1 MAEESTTYMRQALVL
16 ARRGFGH
23 TSPNP
28 MVGAILVRGGRVIGK
43 GFHRRAGLPHAEIES
58 LTDAAKRGE
67 RVKGADLYVTL
78 EPCCTH
84 GRTPPCTDAIIAAGI
99 KRVFVGATD
108 PNPAHRGA
116 GLKILRNAGIK
127 VTTGILETEAAR
139 LNEAFNHWIVHGR
152 PFVIAKAAMSLDG
165 KIATVAGESKWITGE
180 KTRAVGMKLRV
191 GADAILV
198 GVSTIVADDP
208 SLTVRPEKAR
218 AKPLL
223 RFVLD
228 PMGRI
233 PLNARVLNDGGPTT
247 VVMSER
253 SARKRQD
260 AIAEKASVLMLNQND
275 GGLDLASLLN
285 QLGDHEV
292 TSLLVEGGGET
303 HWTFFQ
309 QALVNRVVFFYAP
322 KVIGGRTAPKGVAGP
337 GFEKKEDAPKLCEV
351 EWKCVGEDLMLTGLV
366 EYNG

>member
-1 MAEESTTYMRQALVL
+1 MTEESTTYMRQALAL
-16 ARRGFGH
+16 ARRGLGR

-28 MVGAILVRGGRVIGK
+28 MVGAILVKAGRVIGK
-43 GFHRRAGLPHAEIES
+43 GFHRRAGLPHAEIEA
-58 LTDAAKRGE
+58 LNDATRRGE
-67 RVKGADLYVTL
+67 NAKGADLYVTL

-116 GLKILRNAGIK
+116 GLKILRKKKIEVNS
-127 VTTGILETEAAR
+127 GILADEASR

-165 KIATVAGESKWITGE
+165 KIATVGGESKWITGE
-180 KTRAVGMKLRV
+180 KARAVGMKLRI

-198 GVSTIVADDP
+198 GVSTIVADNP
-208 SLTVRPEKAR
+208 SLTVRPENMR

-233 PLNARVLNDGGPTT
+233 PLDAKILNDGGPTT

-260 AIAEKASVLMLNQND
+260 ALANKASVLLLNHTEA
-275 GGLDLASLLN
+275 GLDLASLLN

-292 TSLLVEGGGET
+292 SSLLVEGGGET
-303 HWTFFQ
+303 HWTFFEQ
-309 QALVNRVVFFYAP
+309 QLVNRIVFFYAP
-322 KVIGGRTAPKGVAGP
+322 KVLGGRKAPKGVAGP
-337 GFEKKEDAPKLCEV
+337 GFEKNEDAPKLRDV
-351 EWKCVGEDLMLTGLV
+351 EWKRAGDDLMLTALV
-366 EYNG
+366 NYNG